1 MKKIFF
7 LVSAFFL
14 LSFAIK
20 DDTISKKERTYAV
33 KFLKDT
39 ENGVFKAV
47 KGLSDEQLKFKP
59 AADRWSVEE
68 CLKHIAATEQA
79 LWGMTEAN
87 IKQPANPDKRAEIK
101 STDEDIIKMIEN
113 RTQKVQTADP
123 LKPENTP
130 FKSAA
135 EAQES
140 FKASREK
147 IVEYVNTTNADLRNH
162 IASLPIGMFDCYQM
176 ILFIGAH
183 SNRHTQQIEEVKADA
198 NFPKK

>member
-1 MKKIFF
+1 MLF
-7 LVSAFFL
+7 LVSALSL
-14 LSFAIK
+14 LAFSIK
-20 DDTISKKERTYAV
+20 DDTISKKERSYAI

-59 AADRWSVEE
+59 APDRWSVEE
-68 CLKHIAATEQA
+68 CLKHIAVTEQA
-79 LWGMTEAN
+79 LWGMTEGN
-87 IKQPANPDKRAEIK
+87 IKQPANPDKRTEIK
-101 STDEDIIKMIEN
+101 SSDEDIIKMIEN
-113 RTQKVQTADP
+113 RTQKIQTADP

-140 FKASREK
+140 FKTTREK
-147 IVEYVNTTNADLRNH
+147 IIEFVNTTNDDLRNH
-162 IASLPIGMFDCYQM
+162 VATLPIGMFDSYQM
-176 ILFIGAH
+176 LLFIGAH
-183 SNRHTQQIEEVKADA
+183 SNRHTQQIEEVKADP